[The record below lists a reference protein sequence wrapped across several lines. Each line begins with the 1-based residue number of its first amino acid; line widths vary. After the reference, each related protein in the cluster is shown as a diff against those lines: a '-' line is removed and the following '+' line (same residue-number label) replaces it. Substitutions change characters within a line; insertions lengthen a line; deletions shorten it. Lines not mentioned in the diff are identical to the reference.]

1 MKVSN
6 EKDYSNSFF
15 SHDGCTFYYEVRGS
29 GEPLLFLNGSGSTI
43 DAVSLLVDFF
53 AKSFAVGIHDQRG
66 LGKTSIPEGPFS
78 MAQYAADALALADH
92 LGWKSFNVLGISF
105 GGMVAQELAA
115 TYPDRVNRMVLCCTS
130 SGGAGGSSYPL
141 HELAQLEPGIRA
153 DRSLGLSDTRFNDQ
167 WFVDHPEDEIYRRP
181 AVVTSEAEKR
191 RGELAQLEARRH
203 HDVWNRLSNVT
214 AEVLVA
220 SGTFDGIAPPA
231 NGQAIAS
238 RIATSE
244 YREYNGGHMFFI
256 QDRQAF
262 RDIVLFLK
270 KPEAQRVEQS

>member
-1 MKVSN
+1 
-6 EKDYSNSFF
+6 
-15 SHDGCTFYYEVRGS
+15 
-29 GEPLLFLNGSGSTI
+29 
-43 DAVSLLVDFF
+43 
-53 AKSFAVGIHDQRG
+53 
-66 LGKTSIPEGPFS
+66 
-78 MAQYAADALALADH
+78 MAQYAADAIALADH

-130 SGGAGGSSYPL
+130 PGGDGGSSYPL
-141 HELAQLEPGIRA
+141 HELASLESAIRA
-153 DRSLGLSDTRFNDQ
+153 ERSLGLSDTRFNDQ

-256 QDRQAF
+256 QDRQAL
-262 RDIVLFLK
+262 RDIVEFLK
-270 KPEAQRVEQS
+270 TPEAQRVEQS